1 MTSDT
6 PPPGPHGHDSEE
18 IPLDIIS
25 PNNPSHDDAEQPVL
39 DGTQGR
45 SESDA
50 RPEPSPQD
58 ENVARPGF
66 LGQVLKF
73 TRRFSRPVWTFEILA
88 ALLSLGFLSAIFG
101 ILHYGNNKRLSEWK
115 LYISPNALVSFIGTL
130 ARACMLFIAATVI
143 SQMKWLYFKRNRP
156 LSDFDLLDSA
166 SRGPLGSLMVLCSQ
180 VFRLIKPPNGRT
192 PGDSQIA
199 PFTQIIIA
207 VAAWITL
214 LSLIL
219 GPSIQ
224 LAITTPLASYV
235 ATQPASY
242 QLATTYNPTGD
253 LDDADQGS
261 CHLYGCSAFYKL
273 NTDRFQSF

>member
-1 MTSDT
+1 MTSET
-6 PPPGPHGHDSEE
+6 SLPGPHGHDSEE

-25 PNNPSHDDAEQPVL
+25 PKNASPDDAEQPVL
-39 DGTQGR
+39 DGTQGQ

-50 RPEPSPQD
+50 RPEPTPQD
-58 ENVARPGF
+58 ENVVKLGF
-66 LGQVLKF
+66 LGQVLEV
-73 TRRFSRPVWTFEILA
+73 TRRVSRPIWTFEIFA
-88 ALLSLGFLSAIFG
+88 ALLSLGFLGAIFG
-101 ILHYGNNKRLSEWK
+101 ILHYGDNKRLSEWK

-130 ARACMLFIAATVI
+130 ARACMLFIAAAVI
-143 SQMKWLYFKRNRP
+143 SQMKWLYFKQDRP

-180 VFRLIKPPNGRT
+180 VFRLIKPPDGRT
-192 PGDSQIA
+192 PGDSQFA

-224 LAITTPLASYV
+224 LAITTPSRSYV

-261 CHLYGCSAFYKL
+261 CHLCRFSAFYKL
-273 NTDRFQSF
+273 NSDHFQSF